1 MAMQTIDN
9 IVLQARAHF
18 NQLTKPATI
27 RMLLKAGIS
36 EDAIEGCTI
45 TVLKNIL
52 TRRYLFGAIV
62 AVWKQFP
69 ADITR
74 FIGEFFD
81 CDHFR
86 FHRIRRQLRKE
97 RSDHA
102 IQICSIDRW
111 FQKNEENPMADHYF
125 HMQTKSRI
133 YSLTRQT
140 MDYWALGSE
149 FIAEKYKVLQEREVK
164 EWERLKREQYA
175 SFRLS
180 DAQHRI
186 DGDIDALHLRINAI
200 NDKRIA
206 GEELSSQE
214 MMHDMHKLMLEAE
227 ELQRC
232 VQDHMVCE

>member
-69 ADITR
+69 ADVTR
-74 FIGEFFD
+74 FIGKFFD
-81 CDHFR
+81 CNQFR
-86 FHRIRRQLRKE
+86 FYRIRRQLQKE
-97 RSDHA
+97 RSNFA
-102 IQICSIDRW
+102 IQICSIDKW
-111 FQKNEENPMADHYF
+111 FQYNEENPMADHYF

-133 YSLTRQT
+133 YFLTRQT

-149 FIAEKYKVLQEREVK
+149 FIAEKYKVLQVREVK
-164 EWERLKREQYA
+164 EWKRLKQEQYA
-175 SFRLS
+175 SLKLS
-180 DAQHRI
+180 NAQFRI
-186 DGDIDALHLRINAI
+186 DGDIDAKLHRNNAI

-214 MMHDMHKLMLEAE
+214 IMHNMHKLMLEAE
-227 ELQRC
+227 ELQRR